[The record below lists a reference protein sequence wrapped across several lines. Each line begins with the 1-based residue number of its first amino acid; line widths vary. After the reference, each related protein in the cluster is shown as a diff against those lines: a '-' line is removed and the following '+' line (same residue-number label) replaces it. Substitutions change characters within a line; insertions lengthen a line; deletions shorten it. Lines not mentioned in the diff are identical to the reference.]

1 MLAMAPGRVN
11 LIGEHT
17 DYNQGFVLPAAINR
31 NICVAI
37 APNDTGDV
45 HMYAEQ
51 FRQDFRFGLQDW
63 HGQSG
68 WPTYL
73 LGMLYQLMPEH
84 RLSRGLDIL
93 VTGNVPA
100 GAGMSSSAA
109 LSSAF
114 GMALNKQ
121 FDLGRTRLE
130 LALAAQQTEHD
141 FAGVQCGIMDMF
153 ASLHGRSG
161 QLLKLDC
168 RSLEY
173 QYIPFDFPDLR
184 IVLVNTM
191 VSHSLTD
198 SAYNERRGQCEAGV
212 AWLKRYDDSIR
223 SLRDVPLSLL
233 QAHQA
238 ELDPVV
244 YRRCRFIVEEN
255 IRLLDGCE
263 ALEKG
268 DVALFGK
275 KMFEAHTGLSR
286 DFEISCPESDFL
298 VEAAS
303 HFPQVKGARQ
313 MGGGFGGCIIHLVE
327 ESGVDDFI
335 RDIKVKY
342 AAQFDKD
349 PDCWVMEIEEGAH
362 VVND

>member
-37 APNDTGDV
+37 APNETGDI

-51 FRQDFRFGLQDW
+51 FGQDFRFGLGDW
-63 HGQSG
+63 QAVSG

-73 LGMLYQLMPEH
+73 LGMLYQLIPGH
-84 RLSRGLDIL
+84 RLDKGLDIL
-93 VTGNVPA
+93 ISGNVPA

-114 GMALNKQ
+114 GMALNMH
-121 FDLGRTRLE
+121 FGLGRSRLD

-153 ASLHGRSG
+153 ASLHGRAG

-184 IVLVNTM
+184 IVLVNTR

-198 SAYNERRGQCEAGV
+198 SAYNERRAQCEAGV
-212 AWLKRYDDSIR
+212 SYLQRYDKSIR

-233 QAHQA
+233 KEHEA

-244 YRRCRFIVEEN
+244 FRRCRFIVEEN
-255 IRLLDGCE
+255 IRLLDGCD

-268 DVALFGK
+268 DVKRSGE

-286 DFEISCPESDFL
+286 DFEISCPESDFI
-298 VEAAS
+298 VETAR

-313 MGGGFGGCIIHLVE
+313 MGGGFGGCIIHLVDRD
-327 ESGVDDFI
+327 GVDDYI
-335 RDIKVKY
+335 RDIKEKY
-342 AAQFDKD
+342 SGVYGKD

-362 VVND
+362 VVGE